1 MAKQFSVE
9 RGLAI
14 ASHLSL
20 LPADKLPSTAPYG
33 SMSAVLANIQL
44 ALKQGDEGLW
54 YGVMPNT
61 IDTWIRKL
69 ETVSEQYRSQE
80 LKGEYSG
87 IDKAICK
94 GTWEYSQYADM
105 GRYLLRIGAILLK
118 AKDQKVKD
126 QQKERFEK
134 AKHIERKR
142 SIESA
147 SLKASKKSTSS
158 SVPHTLLRV
167 RILF

>member
-1 MAKQFSVE
+1 
-9 RGLAI
+9 LH
-14 ASHLSL
+14 SHFSL

-54 YGVMPNT
+54 YGV
-61 IDTWIRKL
+61 IRKL
-69 ETVSEQYRSQE
+69 LANSVEE

-105 GRYLLRIGAILLK
+105 GRYLLRIGVRKLK
-118 AKDQKVKD
+118 T
-126 QQKERFEK
+126 
-134 AKHIERKR
+134 KR
-142 SIESA
+142 SKD
-147 SLKASKKSTSS
+147 LKKQNILN
-158 SVPHTLLRV
+158 VRDLLN
-167 RILF
+167 LLP

>member
-1 MAKQFSVE
+1 MAKQCSVE

-33 SMSAVLANIQL
+33 SMSAVLANIQF

-80 LKGEYSG
+80 LKGDYSG

-105 GRYLLRIGAILLK
+105 GRYLLRIS
-118 AKDQKVKD
+118 
-126 QQKERFEK
+126 EYY
-134 AKHIERKR
+134 
-142 SIESA
+142 
-147 SLKASKKSTSS
+147 
-158 SVPHTLLRV
+158 
-167 RILF
+167 